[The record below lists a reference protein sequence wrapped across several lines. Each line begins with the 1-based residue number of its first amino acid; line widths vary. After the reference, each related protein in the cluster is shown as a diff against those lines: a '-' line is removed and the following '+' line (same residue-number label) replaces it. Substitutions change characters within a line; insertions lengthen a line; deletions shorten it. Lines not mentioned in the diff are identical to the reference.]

1 MSQINKKLI
10 SVVNFIICQCYL
22 TFISYKHELLGW
34 VQLAAMDTT
43 KVDEKNGGGGGGGA
57 ILILHNG
64 TKTGTHLCLI

>member
-1 MSQINKKLI
+1 MLFDFHILQVTNMD
-10 SVVNFIICQCYL
+10 Y
-22 TFISYKHELLGW
+22 W
-34 VQLAAMDTT
+34 VGCNLQPWMDTT